1 MAGDRS
7 SGLRLTLSCRSPTAA
22 TDRSTLVHSE
32 VSTPSTVRSQP
43 QRGRRLTSDMISF
56 TTVDIPVSDAALLDM
71 TDGADNSMQYF
82 SHHPVTRTPYKIE
95 PCATGV
101 TTGVMPRPS
110 GLVSGGNGTSN
121 RRLPQSRNGRH
132 QRPLHSRS
140 RSGGAFST
148 TTTTP
153 RTTTAGDRKYSSLSA
168 ASSVATMSGV
178 LRDPLLNGFNGSTPP
193 PSSGANGAGL
203 LDATQRAATV
213 WSLFMQNVLRN
224 SNNPGVI
231 ALSGCDR
238 HGRET
243 KYSWVQ
249 YYEHVHSIARV
260 LTHFQFA
267 RGDGAVICAKSSPEV
282 HFLNLAVVALGGV
295 VSHIRPSWSASEL
308 VDHIFVDCNASVLII
323 DELQENFVEAL
334 RRTKNQF
341 RAVIVLREEPM
352 DLVIALDTAVTIL
365 DMDDLTSL
373 AKTVDDVVIE
383 LMVNDRVAAHACCLM
398 AFAYDEAGKVRGIS
412 LSQDNV
418 MFTAAT
424 IATSFGPLS
433 SNDRLVGYIPL
444 YHVAAQVLEIYM
456 PMVCALSVVCAPSYN
471 QPLIKVITKKKPTIF
486 FATPDTWTHFSA
498 QVYKAKSEVNAHL
511 YRWAKTRAT
520 NNSKKLLFGQD
531 AHRSLGYML
540 AKKLVLNNIK
550 KRIGLES
557 CHACYSVLAPLD
569 FELEKLFKTID
580 IPIYQVFGCAE
591 TSGFAAINYPHA
603 WEFGS
608 SGRALKGTSITC
620 DEVTQEV
627 LLRGRN
633 VFAGYVQNG
642 PSSTPLLPPDRWFR
656 FRQRGFLTPNG
667 FLKISDPQEF
677 VVLSTGDWIP
687 VKPYEDALALSEPE
701 LDRVV
706 LIGEARSFLSVLL
719 FMKTTT
725 NPAILRTVKTA
736 GSPALHD
743 DVLRVGKV
751 IKSTA
756 TTVAE
761 AIKCQAWAVH
771 FDKVLEALPLRCGM
785 SGFHVR
791 KWILMADAFTVES
804 GEIDPDTGAVRRKVV
819 DGKYQSLL
827 DSLYT

>member
-7 SGLRLTLSCRSPTAA
+7 SLSSRSPTV
-22 TDRSTLVHSE
+22 TTNRSTPNGGAVN
-32 VSTPSTVRSQP
+32 STPSVPSTVRSQ
-43 QRGRRLTSDMISF
+43 RRRLTSDMISF
-56 TTVDIPVSDAALLDM
+56 TTVDVPVDAAALLAM
-71 TDGADNSMQYF
+71 THGDDDGGGMQYF
-82 SHHPVTRTPYKIE
+82 SHHPVTRIAYKIE
-95 PCATGV
+95 PAAAVAGV
-101 TTGVMPRPS
+101 TDVVTPPS
-110 GLVSGGNGTSN
+110 AVANGTS
-121 RRLPQSRNGRH
+121 RRRRP
-132 QRPLHSRS
+132 RPLHSRS
-140 RSGGAFST
+140 RSGGGGGGNNNSSSFA
-148 TTTTP
+148 P
-153 RTTTAGDRKYSSLSA
+153 YDRKYSSLS
-168 ASSVATMSGV
+168 SSSAATMSGV
-178 LRDPLLNGFNGSTPP
+178 LRDPLSAP
-193 PSSGANGAGL
+193 PSGTGTGGGL

-213 WSLFMQNVLRN
+213 WSVFMQNVLRN
-224 SNNPGVI
+224 SNNPGAV

-238 HGRET
+238 HGHER

-249 YYEHVHSIARV
+249 YYECVHAIARV

-295 VSHIRPSWSASEL
+295 VSHIRPTWSATEL
-308 VDHIFVDCNASVLII
+308 VDHIFVGCNASVLII

-334 RRTKNQF
+334 RRSRNTF
-341 RAVIVLREEPM
+341 RAVIVLREETM
-352 DLVIALDTAVTIL
+352 DLVVALDAAPVTIL

-383 LMVNDRVAAHACCLM
+383 LLVNDRVAAHACCLM
-398 AFAYDEAGKVRGIS
+398 AFGYDEQGKVRGIS

-418 MFTAAT
+418 MFTATT

-433 SNDRLVGYIPL
+433 STDRLVGYIPL

-471 QPLIKVITKKKPTIF
+471 EPLVKVITTKKPTIF

-498 QVYKAKSEVNAHL
+498 QVYKAKSEVNAVL

-540 AKKLVLNNIK
+540 AKTLVLNNIK

-557 CHACYSVLAPLD
+557 CHSCYSVLAPLD

-591 TSGFAAINYPHA
+591 TTGFAAINYPHA

-608 SGRALKGTSITC
+608 SGRALKGTIITC

-642 PSSTPLLPPDRWFR
+642 PENTPLLPPDRWFR

-667 FLKISDPQEF
+667 FLKINDPQDF

-687 VKPYEDALALSEPE
+687 VKPYEDALMASEPE
-701 LDRVV
+701 LARVV

-725 NPAILRTVKTA
+725 SPATLRIVKA
-736 GSPALHD
+736 GGSPALSD
-743 DVLRVGKV
+743 EVLRVGKLV
-751 IKSTA
+751 GSTA

-771 FDKVLEALPLRCGM
+771 FDKALEALPERCGL

>member
-7 SGLRLTLSCRSPTAA
+7 SSLRLSSRSPTAT
-22 TDRSTLVHSE
+22 TDRSTLGVNSAT
-32 VSTPSTVRSQP
+32 STPSTVRSQ
-43 QRGRRLTSDMISF
+43 QRRRLTSDMLSF
-56 TTVDIPVSDAALLDM
+56 TTVDVPVSDATLLDM
-71 TDGADNSMQYF
+71 TNGVDNSIQYF
-82 SHHPVTRTPYKIE
+82 SHHPVTRTAYKIE

-101 TTGVMPRPS
+101 TNGGMSRLPPSS
-110 GLVSGGNGTSN
+110 GLVAGGNGTSS
-121 RRLPQSRNGRH
+121 RRLPQSRR
-132 QRPLHSRS
+132 QQPLHSRS
-140 RSGGAFST
+140 RSGGAGSFST
-148 TTTTP
+148 MTTP
-153 RTTTAGDRKYSSLSA
+153 RTTAGDRKYSSLSA
-168 ASSVATMSGV
+168 ASSVAAMSSV
-178 LRDPLLNGFNGSTPP
+178 LRDPLLGGLNGSVA
-193 PSSGANGAGL
+193 PSSSTGGL

-224 SNNPGVI
+224 SNNPGAI

-238 HGRET
+238 HGHEA

-249 YYEHVHSIARV
+249 YYERVHAIARV
-260 LTHFQFA
+260 LSHFQFA
-267 RGDGAVICAKSSPEV
+267 QGDGAVICAKSSPEV

-295 VSHIRPSWSASEL
+295 VSHIRPSWSTDEL

-352 DLVIALDTAVTIL
+352 DLVVALDAPVTIL

-398 AFAYDEAGKVRGIS
+398 AFAYDEQGKVRGIS

-433 SNDRLVGYIPL
+433 CTDRLVGYIPL

-471 QPLIKVITKKKPTIF
+471 EPLVKVITTKKPTIF

-498 QVYKAKSEVNAHL
+498 QVYKAKSEVNALL

-557 CHACYSVLAPLD
+557 CHSCYSVLAPLD

-627 LLRGRN
+627 LLSGRN
-633 VFAGYVQNG
+633 VFAGYVQNS
-642 PSSTPLLPPDRWFR
+642 PENMPLLPADRWFR

-667 FLKISDPQEF
+667 FLKISDPQDF

-725 NPAILRTVKTA
+725 SPAILRTVKTG

-743 DVLRVGKV
+743 DVLRVGKM
-751 IKSTA
+751 IGSTA

-771 FDKVLEALPLRCGM
+771 FDKVLEALPKRCGM

-791 KWILMADAFTVES
+791 KWILMANAFTVES
-804 GEIDPDTGAVRRKVV
+804 GEIDPDTGTVRRKVV